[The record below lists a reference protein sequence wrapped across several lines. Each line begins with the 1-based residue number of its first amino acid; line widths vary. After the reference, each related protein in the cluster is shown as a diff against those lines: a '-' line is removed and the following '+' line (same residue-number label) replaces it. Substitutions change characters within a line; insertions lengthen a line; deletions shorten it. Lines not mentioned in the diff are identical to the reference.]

1 MTQKYYTRSELADIL
16 NTSQVTV
23 NSYIKEL
30 PNEVIDKHFNSNNQP
45 DDYALEE
52 LRQIQI
58 KKNPNYKY
66 LEQIAELEKEKD
78 ELIKEQ
84 VESKE
89 IIKSVVSNFQTELNG
104 ILDLLKENDEMNDF
118 LESEKNNLVPMD
130 NEEYVY
136 LLSQKV
142 NNLEK
147 MSLKFEKNIYKASL
161 LLQNTLNNNLA
172 KML

>member
-23 NSYIKEL
+23 NAYIKEL
-30 PNEVIDKHFNSNNQP
+30 PNEVIDEHFNSNNQP

-66 LEQIAELEKEKD
+66 LEQIAELEREKD

-84 VESKE
+84 AESKE
-89 IIKSVVSNFQTELNG
+89 IIKSVVANFQTELNG

-118 LESEKNNLVPMD
+118 LESEKDNLVPMD

-136 LLSQKV
+136 LLGQKV

-147 MSLKFEKNIYKASL
+147 MSLKLEKNIYKASL

>member
-23 NSYIKEL
+23 NAYIKEL
-30 PNEVIDKHFNSNNQP
+30 SNEVIDEHFNSNNQP

-84 VESKE
+84 AESKE
-89 IIKSVVSNFQTELNG
+89 IIKSVVRDFQTELNG

-118 LESEKNNLVPMD
+118 LESEKDNLVPMD
-130 NEEYVY
+130 NEEYLY

-147 MSLKFEKNIYKASL
+147 MSLKLEKNIYKASL

-172 KML
+172 KMI

>member
-23 NSYIKEL
+23 NAYIKEL
-30 PNEVIDKHFNSNNQP
+30 PNEVIDEHFNSNNQP

-66 LEQIAELEKEKD
+66 LEQIAELEREKD

-89 IIKSVVSNFQTELNG
+89 IIKSVVANFQTELNG

-118 LESEKNNLVPMD
+118 LESEKDNLVPMD
-130 NEEYVY
+130 NEEYLY

-147 MSLKFEKNIYKASL
+147 MSLKLEKNIYKASL

>member
-1 MTQKYYTRSELADIL
+1 M
-16 NTSQVTV
+16 
-23 NSYIKEL
+23 
-30 PNEVIDKHFNSNNQP
+30 
-45 DDYALEE
+45 
-52 LRQIQI
+52 RQIQI

-66 LEQIAELEKEKD
+66 LEQIAELEREKD

-84 VESKE
+84 AESKE
-89 IIKSVVSNFQTELNG
+89 IIKSVVANFQTELNG

-118 LESEKNNLVPMD
+118 LESEKDNLVPMD

-136 LLSQKV
+136 LLGQKV

-147 MSLKFEKNIYKASL
+147 MSLKLEKNIYKASL

>member
-1 MTQKYYTRSELADIL
+1 MTEKYYTRSELADIL

-23 NSYIKEL
+23 NAYIKEL
-30 PNEVIDKHFNSNNQP
+30 PNEVIDEHFNSNNQP

-66 LEQIAELEKEKD
+66 LEQIAELEREKD

-89 IIKSVVSNFQTELNG
+89 IIKSVVANFQTELNG

-118 LESEKNNLVPMD
+118 LESEKDNLVPMD
-130 NEEYVY
+130 NEEYLY

-147 MSLKFEKNIYKASL
+147 MSLKLEKNIYKASL